1 MKNNKK
7 TILNNVFGYVMP
19 NHMLAI
25 MGPSGCGK
33 RKATVIGIHVNFK
46 ANTAVLQMSCRTCL
60 ATLLS

>member
-46 ANTAVLQMSCRTCL
+46 ANTACWDIRRRKGRP
-60 ATLLS
+60 AA